1 MRDKTVTMRVTTA
14 LHAKYE
20 ALTKLLGGASLT
32 DVMTRQL
39 EATPVSMGA
48 AMVAAN
54 LNTNPYAAFK
64 KLLDKGQNDTLSQGE
79 WLFIAEW
86 LHSLSDIGAGR
97 TPRHPYSDWADM
109 FAALEAI
116 MAMIPNGSP
125 HYPYYYSKLVGEV
138 EQDGTAASLV
148 QLAKLTT
155 AGYNETQ
162 GMSEFPARVLHVAL
176 RDEAFDERALDVAL
190 RPYRESL
197 LKLALRGYIADG
209 GRPILPRSV
218 TVPTLQEQKSDGI
231 TLIGRVADDLIAEIM
246 VGPPDARAALII
258 RGLGTIL
265 DVEHA
270 LRVIHENPITSTSN
284 PRVSCFVVT
293 VKDDTYFVLLSLTG
307 TNVQLTLSMD
317 RVATLRDMLAGLISD
332 PTLGALMP
340 ALRRGYGE

>member
-1 MRDKTVTMRVTTA
+1 MRDRTVTMRVTTA

-20 ALTKLLGGASLT
+20 ALTKLLGGVSLT

-54 LNTNPYAAFK
+54 LNTNPHAAFS
-64 KLLDKGQNDTLSQGE
+64 KLLSKGPADTLSQGE

-86 LHSLSDIGAGR
+86 LHSLSDLGSER
-97 TPRHPYSDWADM
+97 TSRYPYSDWACL
-109 FAALEAI
+109 FAAVEAV
-116 MAMIPNGSP
+116 MTMIPDGSP

-138 EQDGTAASLV
+138 ERDGTAASLV

-155 AGYNETQ
+155 AGYTEKQ
-162 GMSEFPARVLHVAL
+162 GAPEFPARVLHVAL
-176 RDEAFDERALDVAL
+176 RDEAFNERTLDTAL
-190 RPYRESL
+190 RPYREEL
-197 LKLALRGYIADG
+197 LRLALRGYVAGDG
-209 GRPILPRSV
+209 QPIVPESV
-218 TVPTLQEQKSDGI
+218 TIPTLQEREADGI
-231 TLIGRVADDLIAEIM
+231 LLIGRIANDLIAEIR
-246 VGPPDARAALII
+246 VGLPDARAALII

-270 LRVIHENPITSTSN
+270 LRIIHKDPTISTYTR
-284 PRVSCFVVT
+284 RVSCFVVT
-293 VKDDTYFVLLSLTG
+293 VKDDVFFVLLSLTG
-307 TNVQLTLSMD
+307 INVQLTLSMD
-317 RVATLRDMLAGLISD
+317 RVATLRDLLAGLVAD